1 MQRRD
6 FIEYAH
12 IKKWKKNS
20 ELLLC
25 IVYTVMVRTK
35 MNIYIAI
42 IKYEL
47 FNSRNSECQ
56 INGLIL
62 MFKTGIA
69 QHEDEW

>member
-1 MQRRD
+1 
-6 FIEYAH
+6 
-12 IKKWKKNS
+12 
-20 ELLLC
+20 
-25 IVYTVMVRTK
+25 MVRTK